1 MNKPISLYI
10 HIPFC
15 RRKCSYCDFTSF
27 AKPVEVQ
34 RAYIDSLIKE
44 IDLWDEYISD
54 KGVSTVFIGGGT
66 PSILETQDLKRLLER
81 ISKLK
86 LTDELEFS
94 VECNPDSTD
103 IEKLNIMRS
112 YGVNRISFGLQ
123 STREEE
129 LALLRRTHNYETF
142 LRSYEAAGKAGF
154 SNINVDLMFA
164 LPKQSIEH
172 HLSSLEKVV
181 ALSPSHLSLYSLIV
195 EENTLMKRW
204 IDEKKLVLPSED
216 EYVDMY
222 RRTIHY
228 LKRNGFVQYEISNFS
243 KPGYECIHN
252 KRYWDRSEYLGLG
265 ISSASFLENRRY
277 TSTDVLDEFLTSLRW
292 TPEALHKIEPLSKEE
307 VFEETIFLGMRLNEG
322 LSLDFLREKFH
333 EFITDSFYSTLDS
346 LEKRNLIIRND
357 REIIALTQKG
367 IEISNQ
373 VFLELLL

>member
-34 RAYIDSLIKE
+34 RRYIDSLVKE
-44 IDLWDEYISD
+44 IDLWEEYID
-54 KGVSTVFIGGGT
+54 GKGVSTVFIGGGT
-66 PSILETQDLKRLLER
+66 PSILETEELKRLLQR
-81 ISKLK
+81 ISRLA
-86 LTDELEFS
+86 LTDDLEFS

-103 IEKLNIMRS
+103 IEKLHIMKS
-112 YGVNRISFGLQ
+112 HGVNRISFGLQ
-123 STREEE
+123 STHEEE
-129 LALLRRTHNYETF
+129 LTLLRRTHDYETF
-142 LRSYEAAGKAGF
+142 LRTYETAKKTGF
-154 SNINVDLMFA
+154 SNINIDLMFS
-164 LPKQSIEH
+164 LPGQSLEH

-181 ALSPSHLSLYSLIV
+181 SLSPSHLSLYSLIV

-216 EYVDMY
+216 EYIDMY
-222 RRTIHY
+222 RRSIHY
-228 LKRNGFVQYEISNFS
+228 LKKNGFVQYEISNFS

-265 ISSASFLENRRY
+265 LSSASFLENRRY
-277 TSTDVLDEFLTSLRW
+277 TNTDVLNEFLTSSSW
-292 TPEALHKIEPLSKEE
+292 TPETLQKIEPLSKEE
-307 VFEETIFLGMRLNEG
+307 TFEETIFLGMRLNEG
-322 LSLDFLREKFH
+322 LSLNFLRENFH
-333 EFITDSFYSTLDS
+333 EFITDGFYSTLDS
-346 LEKRNLIIRND
+346 LEKRNLITRND
-357 REIIALTQKG
+357 REVIALTQKG

>member
-15 RRKCSYCDFTSF
+15 RRKCSYCDFVSF
-27 AKPVEVQ
+27 AKPVDIQ
-34 RAYIDSLIKE
+34 RRYIDALIKE

-66 PSILETQDLKRLLER
+66 PSILEIQDLNRLLKR
-81 ISKLK
+81 ISKLH
-86 LTDELEFS
+86 LTDDLEFS

-103 IEKLNIMRS
+103 IEKLNIMKFH
-112 YGVNRISFGLQ
+112 GVNRISFGLQ

-129 LALLRRTHNYETF
+129 LALLRRTHDYETF
-142 LRSYEAAGKAGF
+142 LCAYEAARKADF
-154 SNINVDLMFA
+154 SNINIDLMFS
-164 LPKQSIEH
+164 LPGQSMEH

-204 IDEKKLVLPSED
+204 IDKKKLVLPSED
-216 EYVDMY
+216 DYIDMY
-222 RRTIHY
+222 RKTIHY
-228 LKRNGFVQYEISNFS
+228 LKRNGFIQYEISNFS
-243 KPGYECIHN
+243 KPHYECIHN

-277 TSTDVLDEFLTSLRW
+277 TRTNDLNEFLTSLSW
-292 TPEALHKIEPLSKEE
+292 TPDALYKIDPLSIEE

-322 LSLDFLREKFH
+322 LSLSFLKENFS
-333 EFITDSFYSTLDS
+333 EFITDSFYSTLAS
-346 LEKRNLIIRND
+346 LEKRNLITRND
-357 REIIALTQKG
+357 HEIIALTQKG